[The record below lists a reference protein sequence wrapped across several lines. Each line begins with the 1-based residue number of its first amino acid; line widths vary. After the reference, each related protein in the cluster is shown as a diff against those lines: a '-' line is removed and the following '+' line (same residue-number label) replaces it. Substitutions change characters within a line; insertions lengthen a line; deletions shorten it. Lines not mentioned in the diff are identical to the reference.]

1 LDFSQPESEVIE
13 LSGTSFFQDTQDTI
27 RLAVERL
34 GFHERVHK
42 VLRNPRR
49 TLEVH
54 IMVNMPDGSIETFLG
69 YRSQHVSVFGPYK
82 GGVRFHPSV
91 NKEEVMALAI
101 LMTLKNSVLGLP
113 YGGGKGGV
121 ICDPTKLQEA
131 TVESIARGYVRGL
144 KDMIGPYKDIPAPD
158 INTNAR
164 IMGWMLDEYL
174 KVSHDQDFSAFTG
187 KTTNLGGIEGRTQS
201 TGLGVAF
208 CVREAC
214 RLRGISLESA
224 KIAVQGFGNV
234 GRHFAEAVAGMG
246 AKVVAVTDYNG
257 GLYNQNGINLV
268 TLGKYA
274 DEHRTI
280 KGFTDAEEIAN
291 TEIFSL
297 PVDVLV
303 PAALEGQIDGRVAD
317 TIRAP
322 LIVEGANGP
331 TTPEGAKVLHDRG
344 IMQVPD
350 ILANGGGV
358 TVSYFEWVQGRQ
370 GGLKWPLRKVER
382 QLETYMVTAFR
393 AVNEISQRHQVSM
406 REGAFLHS
414 INRLAHGMV
423 ERGWIKSLT

>member
-1 LDFSQPESEVIE
+1 
-13 LSGTSFFQDTQDTI
+13 
-27 RLAVERL
+27 
-34 GFHERVHK
+34 
-42 VLRNPRR
+42 
-49 TLEVH
+49 
-54 IMVNMPDGSIETFLG
+54 MVTMPDGSMETFLG
-69 YRSQHVSVFGPYK
+69 YRSQHVSIFGPYK

-101 LMTLKNSVLGLP
+101 LMSLKNSVLGLP

-121 ICDPTKLQEA
+121 ICDPTKLEDS
-131 TVESIARGYVRGL
+131 TVEAIARGYVRGL
-144 KDMIGPYKDIPAPD
+144 KDMIGPYKDVPAPD

-174 KVSHDQDFSAFTG
+174 KISHDQDFSAFTG
-187 KTTNLGGIEGRTQS
+187 KSTNLGGIEGRTPA

-214 RLRGISLESA
+214 RLRGIPLDSA

-234 GRHFAEAVAGMG
+234 GRHFALSVANMG
-246 AKVVAVTDYNG
+246 AKVVAVTDYSG
-257 GLYNQNGINLV
+257 GLYNPNGLDLV
-268 TLGKYA
+268 KVAAYVDVNRG
-274 DEHRTI
+274 I
-280 KGFTDAEEIAN
+280 KGFIEADEITNADL
-291 TEIFSL
+291 FSL

-303 PAALEGQIDGRVAD
+303 PAALEGQIDGIVAD
-317 TIRAP
+317 KIKAP

-382 QLETYMVTAFR
+382 ELESYMANAFR
-393 AVNEISQRHQVSM
+393 SVHSMAAQHNVSM
-406 REGAFLHS
+406 REGAYLHS
-414 INRLAHGMV
+414 IDRLAKAMV